1 MNNEATKRK
10 LAKEMNE
17 INNSPV
23 AERITRPA
31 PRRKHPAVSARIL
44 TLGLSTTA
52 LIGLTTGY
60 SFSQKAAASTNT
72 NVVPLGSTSANTTTG
87 IPATTQAATTQ
98 AATQQV
104 ASQPLPATT
113 QVIQV
118 PVPAAATAG
127 IVAKPAP
134 AAAAQV
140 SSGSR

>member
-87 IPATTQAATTQ
+87 IPATTQAAT
-98 AATQQV
+98 QQV
-104 ASQPLPATT
+104 ASQPQPATT

-118 PVPAAATAG
+118 PVPAAANAG
-127 IVAKPAP
+127 NVAQPAP
-134 AAAAQV
+134 AAATQV

>member
-1 MNNEATKRK
+1 
-10 LAKEMNE
+10 MNE
-17 INNSPV
+17 INTSPT

-60 SFSQKAAASTNT
+60 AFSQKVAASTNT
-72 NVVPLGSTSANTTTG
+72 NVVPLGTTSANTTTG
-87 IPATTQAATTQ
+87 I

-104 ASQPLPATT
+104 ASQPLPANT

-118 PVPAAATAG
+118 PVPAAANAG
-127 IVAKPAP
+127 NVAQPAP

>member
-1 MNNEATKRK
+1 MNNETTKRK

-17 INNSPV
+17 INTSPV

-72 NVVPLGSTSANTTTG
+72 NVVPLGTTSANTTTG
-87 IPATTQAATTQ
+87 IATTQQ

-104 ASQPLPATT
+104 ASQPLPANT

-118 PVPAAATAG
+118 PVPAAANAG
-127 IVAKPAP
+127 NVAQPAP

>member
-87 IPATTQAATTQ
+87 IPATTQ
-98 AATQQV
+98 QV

-127 IVAKPAP
+127 NIAKPAP

>member
-1 MNNEATKRK
+1 MNNEATNRK

-60 SFSQKAAASTNT
+60 SYSQKAAASTNT

-87 IPATTQAATTQ
+87 IPATTQAAT
-98 AATQQV
+98 QQV

-118 PVPAAATAG
+118 PVPAAANAG
-127 IVAKPAP
+127 NVVKPAP
-134 AAAAQV
+134 VAAAQV

>member
-1 MNNEATKRK
+1 MNNEATNRK

-87 IPATTQAATTQ
+87 IPATTQAAT
-98 AATQQV
+98 QQV

-127 IVAKPAP
+127 NVAKPAP

>member
-87 IPATTQAATTQ
+87 IPATTQV
-98 AATQQV
+98 ATQQV

-127 IVAKPAP
+127 NVAQPAP

>member
-87 IPATTQAATTQ
+87 IPATTQAAT
-98 AATQQV
+98 QQV

-127 IVAKPAP
+127 NIAKPAP

>member
-1 MNNEATKRK
+1 MNNETTTRN

-17 INNSPV
+17 INTSPT

-72 NVVPLGSTSANTTTG
+72 NVVPLGTTSANTTTD
-87 IPATTQAATTQ
+87 IATTQQ

-104 ASQPLPATT
+104 ASQPEPANT

-118 PVPAAATAG
+118 PVPAAANAG
-127 IVAKPAP
+127 NVTQPAP

>member
-1 MNNEATKRK
+1 MNSETTTGK

-17 INNSPV
+17 INTSST

-60 SFSQKAAASTNT
+60 AFSQKAAASTNT
-72 NVVPLGSTSANTTTG
+72 NVVPLGTTIANTTTG
-87 IPATTQAATTQ
+87 VPATTQ

-113 QVIQV
+113 QVTEV

-127 IVAKPAP
+127 NVAKPAP
-134 AAAAQV
+134 VAAAQV
-140 SSGSR
+140 SNGSR

>member
-1 MNNEATKRK
+1 MNSETTTGK

-17 INNSPV
+17 INTSST

-72 NVVPLGSTSANTTTG
+72 NVVPLGTTGANTTTG
-87 IPATTQAATTQ
+87 VPATTQ

-104 ASQPLPATT
+104 ASQPEPATT

-118 PVPAAATAG
+118 PVPAAANTG
-127 IVAKPAP
+127 NVAQPAP

>member
-127 IVAKPAP
+127 NVAKPAP

>member
-1 MNNEATKRK
+1 MNT
-10 LAKEMNE
+10 
-17 INNSPV
+17 
-23 AERITRPA
+23 
-31 PRRKHPAVSARIL
+31 RRKHPAVSARIL

-60 SFSQKAAASTNT
+60 SYSQKAAASTNT

-98 AATQQV
+98 AATTQAATQQV
-104 ASQPLPATT
+104 ASLPLPATT

-118 PVPAAATAG
+118 PVPAAANAG
-127 IVAKPAP
+127 NVAQPAP

>member
-1 MNNEATKRK
+1 MNNEATRRK

-72 NVVPLGSTSANTTTG
+72 NVVPLGTTSANTTTG
-87 IPATTQAATTQ
+87 LPATTQ

-104 ASQPLPATT
+104 ASLPLPATT

-118 PVPAAATAG
+118 PVPAAANAG
-127 IVAKPAP
+127 NVAQPAP

>member
-1 MNNEATKRK
+1 MNT
-10 LAKEMNE
+10 
-17 INNSPV
+17 
-23 AERITRPA
+23 
-31 PRRKHPAVSARIL
+31 RRKHPAVSARIL

-72 NVVPLGSTSANTTTG
+72 NVVPLGTTSANTTTRL
-87 IPATTQAATTQ
+87 PATTQ

-118 PVPAAATAG
+118 PVPVAANAG
-127 IVAKPAP
+127 NVAQPAP

>member
-1 MNNEATKRK
+1 MST
-10 LAKEMNE
+10 
-17 INNSPV
+17 
-23 AERITRPA
+23 
-31 PRRKHPAVSARIL
+31 RRKHPAVSARIL

-72 NVVPLGSTSANTTTG
+72 NVVPLGTTRANTTTG
-87 IPATTQAATTQ
+87 I

-104 ASQPLPATT
+104 ASQPEPANT

-118 PVPAAATAG
+118 PVPAAANAG
-127 IVAKPAP
+127 NVAQPAP

>member
-1 MNNEATKRK
+1 MST
-10 LAKEMNE
+10 
-17 INNSPV
+17 
-23 AERITRPA
+23 
-31 PRRKHPAVSARIL
+31 RRKHPAVSARIL

-72 NVVPLGSTSANTTTG
+72 NVVPLGTTSANTTTRL
-87 IPATTQAATTQ
+87 PATTQ

-113 QVIQV
+113 QVIEV

-127 IVAKPAP
+127 HVAQPAP
-134 AAAAQV
+134 VAAAQV

>member
-1 MNNEATKRK
+1 MNSETTTRK

-17 INNSPV
+17 INTSPT

-60 SFSQKAAASTNT
+60 AFSQKAAASNDT
-72 NVVPLGSTSANTTTG
+72 NVVPLGTTSANTTTG
-87 IPATTQAATTQ
+87 VPAT
-98 AATQQV
+98 TQQV
-104 ASQPLPATT
+104 ASQPEPATT

-118 PVPAAATAG
+118 PVPAAANVG
-127 IVAKPAP
+127 NVAQPAP

>member
-1 MNNEATKRK
+1 MNSETTTGK

-17 INNSPV
+17 INTSST

-87 IPATTQAATTQ
+87 IPATTQAAT
-98 AATQQV
+98 QQV

-127 IVAKPAP
+127 NVAQPAP

>member
-1 MNNEATKRK
+1 MST
-10 LAKEMNE
+10 
-17 INNSPV
+17 
-23 AERITRPA
+23 
-31 PRRKHPAVSARIL
+31 RRKHPAVSARIL

-60 SFSQKAAASTNT
+60 AFSQKATASTNT
-72 NVVPLGSTSANTTTG
+72 NVVPLGTTSANTTTG
-87 IPATTQAATTQ
+87 LPATTQ

-118 PVPAAATAG
+118 PVPAAANAG
-127 IVAKPAP
+127 NVAQPAP

>member
-87 IPATTQAATTQ
+87 IPATTQAAT
-98 AATQQV
+98 QQV

-127 IVAKPAP
+127 NVAKPAP

>member
-87 IPATTQAATTQ
+87 LPATTQ

-113 QVIQV
+113 QVIEV

-127 IVAKPAP
+127 NVAKPAP
-134 AAAAQV
+134 VAVAQV
-140 SSGSR
+140 SNGSH

>member
-1 MNNEATKRK
+1 MNSETTTRK

-17 INNSPV
+17 INTSPT

-60 SFSQKAAASTNT
+60 AFSQKAAASNDT
-72 NVVPLGSTSANTTTG
+72 NVVPLGTTSANTTTG
-87 IPATTQAATTQ
+87 VPAT
-98 AATQQV
+98 TQQV
-104 ASQPLPATT
+104 ASQPEPATT
-113 QVIQV
+113 QGIQV
-118 PVPAAATAG
+118 PVPAAANVG
-127 IVAKPAP
+127 NVAQPAP

>member
-87 IPATTQAATTQ
+87 IPATTQAAT
-98 AATQQV
+98 QQV

-113 QVIQV
+113 QVIEV

-127 IVAKPAP
+127 NVAKPAP
-134 AAAAQV
+134 VAVAQV
-140 SSGSR
+140 SNGSH

>member
-1 MNNEATKRK
+1 MNNEATNRK

-87 IPATTQAATTQ
+87 IPATTQAAT
-98 AATQQV
+98 QQV

-127 IVAKPAP
+127 NIAKPAP

>member
-1 MNNEATKRK
+1 MNNETTKRK
-10 LAKEMNE
+10 LAKELNE
-17 INNSPV
+17 INTSPA

-72 NVVPLGSTSANTTTG
+72 NVVPLGSTSANTTTD
-87 IPATTQAATTQ
+87 IPATTQ

-118 PVPAAATAG
+118 PVPAAANAG
-127 IVAKPAP
+127 NVTQPAP

>member
-1 MNNEATKRK
+1 MST
-10 LAKEMNE
+10 
-17 INNSPV
+17 
-23 AERITRPA
+23 
-31 PRRKHPAVSARIL
+31 RRKHPAVSARIL

-87 IPATTQAATTQ
+87 
-98 AATQQV
+98 
-104 ASQPLPATT
+104 LPATT

-118 PVPAAATAG
+118 PVPAAANAG
-127 IVAKPAP
+127 NVAQPAL

>member
-17 INNSPV
+17 INTSST

-87 IPATTQAATTQ
+87 IPATTQAAT
-98 AATQQV
+98 QQV

-127 IVAKPAP
+127 NVAKPAP

>member
-87 IPATTQAATTQ
+87 IPATTQAAT
-98 AATQQV
+98 QQV

-127 IVAKPAP
+127 NVAEPAP

>member
-1 MNNEATKRK
+1 
-10 LAKEMNE
+10 MNE
-17 INNSPV
+17 INTSPT

-60 SFSQKAAASTNT
+60 AFSQKVAASTNT
-72 NVVPLGSTSANTTTG
+72 NVVPLGTTSANTTTG
-87 IPATTQAATTQ
+87 VPATTQ

-104 ASQPLPATT
+104 ASQPEPATT

-118 PVPAAATAG
+118 PVPAAANAG
-127 IVAKPAP
+127 NVTQPAP